1 MTPSV
6 IDKRTSTTVHHHFTV
21 DVEEHFQV
29 SALEPFV
36 DAGEWDRMPTR
47 VAASTEKLLD
57 LLDRYEAR
65 GTFFTLGWIA
75 ERYPEL
81 VREIANRGHEVA
93 SHGTDHKRVT
103 FLTPDQFRHSVRESK
118 RILENITGEE
128 VLGYRAPS
136 FSIVPGREWALDI
149 LLEEGYVYD
158 SSLYPVKRS
167 GYGYASALW
176 YPHLVERPSGVLMEF
191 PPATLELMGARLPA
205 GGGAYLRLLPRGLV
219 EGALEQANESGLPGT
234 VYIHPWEVDPEQPRL
249 PVPTLT
255 RIRHYGRLARTYSRL
270 EDLVRR
276 FSFRPI
282 ADSLHLLAS

>member
-1 MTPSV
+1 MTG
-6 IDKRTSTTVHHHFTV
+6 TTTVHHHFTV

-36 DAGEWDRMPTR
+36 NSSEWDNFPTR
-47 VAASTEKLLD
+47 VGESTRKLLD
-57 LLDRYEAR
+57 LLDQHEMR

-75 ERYPEL
+75 ERYPDL
-81 VREIANRGHEVA
+81 VKEIVTRGHEMA

-103 FLTPDQFRHSVRESK
+103 FLTPEQFRVSVRDSK
-118 RILENITGEE
+118 RMLEDVSGQE

-136 FSIVPGREWALDI
+136 FSIVPGGEWALDI
-149 LLEEGYVYD
+149 LIEEGYVYD
-158 SSLYPVKRS
+158 SSLYPVKRN
-167 GYGYASALW
+167 GYGYADALW
-176 YPHLVERPSGVLMEF
+176 HPHLLERPSGVLMEF
-191 PPATLELMGARLPA
+191 PPATLEMFGARLPA

-219 EGALEQANESGLPGT
+219 EGALEQASAAGHPGT

-249 PVPTLT
+249 QVPTLT
-255 RIRHYGRLARTYSRL
+255 RIRHYGRLRRTYSRL

-282 ADSLHLLAS
+282 ADSLYMLAQ

>member
-1 MTPSV
+1 MTG
-6 IDKRTSTTVHHHFTV
+6 TTTVHHHFTV

-36 DAGEWDRMPTR
+36 DTAEWDNFPTR
-47 VAASTEKLLD
+47 VGDSTRKLLD
-57 LLDRYEAR
+57 LLDQYEMR

-75 ERYPEL
+75 ERYPDL
-81 VREIANRGHEVA
+81 VKEIVSRGHEIA

-103 FLTPDQFRHSVRESK
+103 LLTPDQFRVSVRDSK
-118 RILENITGEE
+118 RILEDVSGQE

-136 FSIVPGREWALDI
+136 FSIVPGGEWALDV

-158 SSLYPVKRS
+158 SSLYPVKRN
-167 GYGYASALW
+167 GYGYADALW
-176 YPHLVERPSGVLMEF
+176 HPHLIERGSGVLMEF
-191 PPATLELMGARLPA
+191 PPATLEMFGARLPA

-219 EGALEQANESGLPGT
+219 ESALEQANAAGHPGT
-234 VYIHPWEVDPEQPRL
+234 IYIHPWEIDPEQPRVQ
-249 PVPTLT
+249 VPALT
-255 RIRHYGRLARTYSRL
+255 RIRHYGRLRRTYSRL

-282 ADSLHLLAS
+282 ADSLYLLAQ